1 MMERR
6 IIKGMILGA
15 MFLTSC
21 YYDVEEVLY
30 PPTNCQTS
38 NMSLQNNIQPILDRN
53 CYICHSTVQGIYN
66 GNVILEGYDNLK
78 VYVDNGKLLGSI
90 KHASGFKQMPQNAP
104 KLGDCDI
111 AKTEQWILDG
121 ALNN

>member
-6 IIKGMILGA
+6 IIKGTILGA
-15 MFLTSC
+15 MFFTSC
-21 YYDVEEVLY
+21 YYDVEEILY
-30 PPTNCQTS
+30 PPSNCQTA
-38 NMSLQNNIQPILDRN
+38 NMSLQNNIEPILDRN
-53 CYICHSTVQGIYN
+53 CYICHSIDQGIYN

-78 VYVDNGKLLGSI
+78 IYVDNGKLLGSI
-90 KHASGFKQMPQNAP
+90 KHASGFEPMPQNAP

>member
-15 MFLTSC
+15 VLFTSC

-38 NMSLQNNIQPILDRN
+38 NMSLLNNIEPILDRN
-53 CYICHSTVQGIYN
+53 CYICHSMTQGIYN
-66 GNVILEGYDNLK
+66 GGVILEGYVNLK
-78 VYVDNGKLLGSI
+78 VYVDNGQLLGAM
-90 KHASGFKQMPQNAP
+90 KHESGFEPMPKNAP

-111 AKTEQWILDG
+111 AKTEQWILQG
-121 ALNN
+121 ALDN

>member
-1 MMERR
+1 MMEHR
-6 IIKGMILGA
+6 IIKGMVIVA
-15 MFLTSC
+15 MFFTAC

-30 PPTNCQTS
+30 PPTSCQTL
-38 NMSLQNNIQPILDRN
+38 NMSLQNHITPILERN
-53 CYICHSTVQGIYN
+53 CYACHSVNAGINN

-78 VYVDNGKLLGSI
+78 VYVNNGKLLGAM
-90 KHASGFKQMPQNAP
+90 KHQSGYEPMPQNAP